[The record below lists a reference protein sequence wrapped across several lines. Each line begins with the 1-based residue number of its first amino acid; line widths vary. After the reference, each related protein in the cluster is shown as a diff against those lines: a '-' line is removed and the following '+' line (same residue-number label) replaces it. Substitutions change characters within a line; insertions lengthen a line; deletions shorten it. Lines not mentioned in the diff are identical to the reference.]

1 MRLSAA
7 TSLYVAHKRALG
19 QRLRAE
25 EAIIRA
31 FCNAVEDSPIA
42 TIEAHEILAF
52 LNGRGPVTESWARKY
67 RALSGLYRFA
77 LARGMVDRSPLPR
90 TIPKP
95 TVPPF
100 VPYIYS
106 RGELRD
112 LLASV
117 QVACAGR
124 VPIEEEVFKTL
135 LLLLYGA
142 GLRIGEALALTLGD
156 VDLREACLRV
166 REAKFFKSRLV
177 PLGSD
182 LAGVLS
188 KYVLLRRQ
196 EGDGSTKEAP
206 LLCFRDG
213 SPLSQSAARNAFRR
227 LRAHTGLRREGGPR
241 RQPRL
246 HDLRHTAAVHRL
258 ISWYRSGADLQA
270 LLPKLAT
277 YLGHV
282 DLSATQRYLTLTPE
296 LLRQAS
302 QRFEHYALED
312 DHD

>member
-1 MRLSAA
+1 MKLSAVV
-7 TSLYVAHKRALG
+7 SRYVAHKRALG
-19 QRLRAE
+19 ARFRAE
-25 EAIIRA
+25 EAILRA
-31 FCNAVEDSPIA
+31 FCKAVGDSPIA
-42 TIEAHEILAF
+42 TVEAQDALAF
-52 LNGRGPVTESWARKY
+52 LNGRGPITESWARKH

-77 LARGMVDRSPLPR
+77 LARGIADRSPLPR
-90 TIPKP
+90 AIPKP

-106 RGELRD
+106 REELRD
-112 LLASV
+112 LLDAV
-117 QVACAGR
+117 PAACAGR
-124 VPIEEEVFKTL
+124 VAIEEEVFRTL

-156 VDLREACLRV
+156 LDLREACLRV

-177 PLGSD
+177 PLGKD
-182 LAGVLS
+182 LTGALS
-188 KYVLLRRQ
+188 KYVVSRQ
-196 EGDGSTKEAP
+196 ERHCSADEAP
-206 LLCFRDG
+206 LFCFRNG
-213 SPLSQSAARNAFRR
+213 SPLSQSAAGSAFRR
-227 LRAHTGLRREGGPR
+227 LRAHAGVRREGGAR

-246 HDLRHTAAVHRL
+246 HDLRHAAAVHRL
-258 ISWYRSGADLQA
+258 VAWYRSGADVQD

-302 QRFEHYALED
+302 RRFEHYALEGN
-312 DHD
+312 HD